1 MGLLLCWPFAK
12 EFTFKGRQTAM
23 QCMHIV
29 GNLYSRG
36 QLGAAKTILQ
46 MFYCIPRTLSGVS
59 RAEAVASDLLR
70 ALKKIFKN
78 VKVESAG

>member
-1 MGLLLCWPFAK
+1 MGLLLYWPFAK

-36 QLGAAKTILQ
+36 QLGAALTILQ
-46 MFYCIPRTLSGVS
+46 MFYCIPSTLSGVS
-59 RAEAVASDLLR
+59 KAEAVVSDLLR
-70 ALKKIFKN
+70 ALKKDFK
-78 VKVESAG
+78 KI